1 MVIARMSGQLRKLTN
16 GNVEINI
23 EAHDVKACINNL
35 EEQFPGIIQ
44 KLCDENGLVLD
55 VINIYVNGDNIREL
69 QDLDTPLK
77 DGDEVD
83 FMSAFAAG

>member
-23 EAHDVKACINNL
+23 EAHDVKTCINNL
-35 EEQFPGIIQ
+35 EKQFSGIIQ
-44 KLCDENGLVLD
+44 KLCDEKGLVLD
-55 VINIYVNGDNIREL
+55 AINIYVNGDNIRAL
-69 QDLDTPLK
+69 QNLDTPLK